1 MLKYKSRTVNAG
13 YSQFTRY
20 KRRNILCTSALEIMR
35 LISTAIC
42 IVVLVASTVDA
53 HAIPEEESNLEATF
67 DRAAKCATQDA
78 VYVGE
83 ILREVAQTLAEDED
97 INSESDEYFLRALWE
112 KTKDALKNATEK
124 VKVTVKG
131 AYDNAK
137 GHITKAAEDA
147 KKKIQDKAAEI
158 ISKLLTKVT
167 SGYAVEDS
175 ANHGNFIKM
184 FVGVVMRAAERFM
197 KMGKALESIQN

>member
-1 MLKYKSRTVNAG
+1 
-13 YSQFTRY
+13 
-20 KRRNILCTSALEIMR
+20 MR
-35 LISTAIC
+35 LISAAIC
-42 IVVLVASTVDA
+42 IVVLVAFTVDA
-53 HAIPEEESNLEATF
+53 HAIPVEESNLEGTF
-67 DRAAKCATQDA
+67 DRAAKCAAQDA

-97 INSESDEYFLRALWE
+97 INSESDEYFLRALWQ

-131 AYDNAK
+131 AYGDAK
-137 GHITKAAEDA
+137 DHITKAAKDA

-158 ISKLLTKVT
+158 MSNLLTKVT
-167 SGYAVEDS
+167 SGYAMEDS
-175 ANHGNFIKM
+175 ANGGNFIKI